1 MNLAEAPR
9 LMLTMQ
15 DRQSIPSTLSQ
26 TSWKMEEAYMVNK
39 HTHTHLH
46 SHKHT
51 HTSCRKYHRSVCQKN
66 VVPSGETCTKI
77 ETLFYCLISIAI

>member
-39 HTHTHLH
+39 HTHTHT
-46 SHKHT
+46 HT
-51 HTSCRKYHRSVCQKN
+51 HTNTHTQAVENTIIQSVK
-66 VVPSGETCTKI
+66 KM
-77 ETLFYCLISIAI
+77 